1 MTTRNPAAVFA
12 PAALKARLR
21 GWWRQVWSPEPAAD
35 QEGERPLPV
44 LRWEWAAYGALL
56 ITAATMRLWDL
67 GSRALHHDESLHAFY
82 SWDFAQGNGY
92 AHMPLMHGPFQF
104 EANAVVFSV
113 FGDSDY
119 TSRLLY
125 ALFGVLLVA
134 APILLRGRLGRAG
147 ALIVAGLLT
156 FSPAMLYFSRFARN
170 DIIMAFWS
178 LALVICIWRYI
189 DGGRNRYL
197 YAAAGF
203 LALAFATKE
212 TTFILVFVLGAYLAL
227 ALLPPLL
234 AEVGSALRSA
244 PQPSRRLSSAP
255 LVWSGLHTGLR
266 DLRTSRSAA
275 LLLLLVTLSL
285 PQWSALIAY
294 FQDTPLLSWANLVL
308 ANDSGRVGAPTGG
321 ARLIATV
328 VVLSLLG
335 LSVYWGSR
343 WNWSVWWRCALIFYV
358 IWVLL
363 YTTFFFNIDGIGS
376 GMWQSLGYWVV
387 QQDVGRGGQP
397 WYYYF
402 VLGSIYEFL
411 PLFLGLIAVF
421 YYARRG
427 DAFELFLVFW
437 AVATFALYI
446 IASEKMPWLLVNL
459 ALPLIVLSGRFLGGV
474 IERVDWRRLI
484 SGGGILLLPGVP
496 LFLFLLWYLA
506 LFEGDGG
513 GAGDLAVPLVLALL
527 LIGMVAMFIVLAR
540 RSGVRNSVAFVSL
553 PFALVL
559 LGLTVWTGAVAS
571 YRNGDV
577 PVEMIV
583 YTQTSPD
590 VPRIAKEI
598 ADGAKIDGGRDEV
611 PISVDQTS
619 GFTWPWA
626 WYLRDYGRVDY
637 PSYENAS
644 LEKAP
649 DSSVLLVH
657 ERNREQAD
665 EVLRGLFDEGELVKH
680 RWWFPESTYRDV
692 TIGGFLGSFVDRDA
706 WRRASDYFL
715 HRKGVRDRIGS
726 EDGYVYFSTE
736 FGGGASRS
744 R

>member
-1 MTTRNPAAVFA
+1 
-12 PAALKARLR
+12 
-21 GWWRQVWSPEPAAD
+21 
-35 QEGERPLPV
+35 
-44 LRWEWAAYGALL
+44 
-56 ITAATMRLWDL
+56 MRLWDL

-170 DIIMAFWS
+170 DIIMAVWS
-178 LALVICIWRYI
+178 LALVICIWRYV

-212 TTFILVFVLGAYLAL
+212 TTFLLVFVLGAYLAL

-244 PQPSRRLSSAP
+244 PQPSRLMSSLRLA
-255 LVWSGLHTGLR
+255 WSGLLTGLRDVRALALLPALLAQVGGALRSASQPSRVLSSLRLAWSGLQTGLR

-294 FQDTPLLSWANLVL
+294 FQDTPLLSWTNLVL

-358 IWVLL
+358 VWVLL

-459 ALPLIVLSGRFLGGV
+459 TLPLIVLSGRFLGGV

-513 GAGDLAVPLVLALL
+513 GAGDLAVPLVLASL
-527 LIGMVAMFIVLAR
+527 LIGMVAMSIVLAR
-540 RSGVRNSVAFVSL
+540 RSGLGNSAAFASL

-626 WYLRDYGRVDY
+626 WYLRNYGRVDY

-657 ERNREQAD
+657 ERNQEQAD
-665 EVLRGLFDEGELVKH
+665 EVLRGLFDEGELVRH

-706 WRRASDYFL
+706 WRKASDYFL

-736 FGGGASRS
+736 FGGGPSR
-744 R
+744 

>member
-1 MTTRNPAAVFA
+1 MTTRNPAALFA
-12 PAALKARLR
+12 PAAFRTRLT
-21 GWWRQVWSPEPAAD
+21 GWWRRLWSPEPTAD
-35 QEGERPLPV
+35 QEREAPQPV
-44 LRWEWAAYGALL
+44 LRWEWIGYGTLL

-104 EANAVVFSV
+104 EANAVIFSV

-125 ALFGVLLVA
+125 ALFGVMLVA
-134 APILLRGRLGRAG
+134 APFLLRGRLGRSG

-170 DIIMAFWS
+170 DIIMALWS
-178 LALVICIWRYI
+178 LGLVICIWRYL

-197 YAAAGF
+197 YAGSAL

-212 TTFILVFVLGAYLAL
+212 TTFILVFVLGLYLAL
-227 ALLPPLL
+227 ALLPGLM
-234 AEVGSALRSA
+234 AAVGSALRSG
-244 PQPSRRLSSAP
+244 PEPSRVMSSLP
-255 LVWSGLHTGLR
+255 LAWSGLLTGLR
-266 DLRTSRSAA
+266 DLRTSRPAA
-275 LLLLLVTLSL
+275 LLLILGTLSL
-285 PQWSALIAY
+285 PQWSALIAV
-294 FQDTPLLSWANLVL
+294 FQDTPLLSWTDLVL
-308 ANDSGRVGAPTGG
+308 ANDGEGGLIGAPSGG
-321 ARLIATV
+321 ARLIATII
-328 VVLSLLG
+328 VLSLLG
-335 LSVYWGSR
+335 LSAYWGSR
-343 WNWSVWWRCALIFYV
+343 WRWSVWWRCGLIFYV

-376 GMWQSLGYWVV
+376 GMWQALGYWVV
-387 QQDVGRGGQP
+387 QQDVARGGQP

-402 VLGSIYEFL
+402 VISSIYEFL
-411 PLFLGLIAVF
+411 PLVLGFIAVF

-427 DAFELFLVFW
+427 DAFRLFLVSW
-437 AVATFALYI
+437 ALATFILYI

-459 ALPLIVLSGRFLGGV
+459 ALPLIVLSGRFLGDMV
-474 IERVDWRRLI
+474 ERVDWRRLV

-496 LFLFLLWYLA
+496 LFLFMLWRLA
-506 LFEGDGG
+506 ISEDDG
-513 GAGDLAVPLVLALL
+513 AMSIVLALL
-527 LIGMVAMFIVLAR
+527 LLGLAALGVVLAR
-540 RSGVRNSVAFVSL
+540 RSGVGNSVAFASL

-559 LGLTVWTGAVAS
+559 LGLTVWTGGVAS

-590 VPRIAKEI
+590 IPRIAREI
-598 ADGAKIDGGRDEV
+598 EGGADVDGGRDEV

-626 WYLRDYGRVDY
+626 WYLRNYKQVDY
-637 PSYENAS
+637 PSYEGAP

-649 DSSVLLVH
+649 NSSVLLVH
-657 ERNREQAD
+657 SRHQEQAE
-665 EVLRGLFDEGELVKH
+665 EVLRGLFKEGERVKH

-692 TIGGFLGSFVDRDA
+692 SFGEFLGSFVDRDV
-706 WRRASDYFL
+706 WRRVSDYFL
-715 HRKGVRDRIGS
+715 HRKGVRDQIGS

-736 FGGGASRS
+736 FGRGR
-744 R
+744 